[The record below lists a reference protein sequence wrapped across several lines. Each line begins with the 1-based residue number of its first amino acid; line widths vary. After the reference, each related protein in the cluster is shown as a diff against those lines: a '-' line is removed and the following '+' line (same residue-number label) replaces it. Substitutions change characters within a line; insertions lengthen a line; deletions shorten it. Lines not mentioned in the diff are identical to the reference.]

1 MSVQDAINTRE
12 IAQKIKSVMPKIQE
26 GFFNERAL
34 LKLAEKRVKWG
45 GSHTKFDWRIRY
57 VPTDETPTWGGG
69 ELGIRSFE
77 EQKVANELELP
88 YCYLEKTWGV
98 GNRTI
103 EANKN
108 ANTNKNFDAIK
119 ENLKLA
125 QIFMYDA
132 YGPAIYNPNISPE
145 DPVGL
150 WAAIGQAYTDTSIAI
165 VDAGETY
172 AGKTLNTA
180 ASTTA
185 GDLLVRTGNA
195 TNGRGWD
202 DAQFAPL
209 VADVNEMCDAA
220 GVPSLTEW
228 STGCVQILDYMA
240 NAMSM
245 TSSIS
250 GTGSRIQPDI
260 ALMNSDPWQALRAKI
275 SAAQSTGYQIP
286 LGREELVLSGFPNI
300 VVNTL
305 TCIKDTD
312 VPIDTDHGG
321 GGAIGEEIVFVL
333 DSNQFNICTTHTKSE
348 GIIKSEYDPDI
359 AMVSGVVGAL
369 TANIAF
375 QINSPTAVGACL
387 GCYA

>member
-1 MSVQDAINTRE
+1 MSVQDAIDTRA
-12 IAQKIKSVMPKIQE
+12 IAQKIKSVLPKIQE

-34 LKLAEKRVKWG
+34 LKLAEKRVKWA
-45 GSHTKFDWRIRY
+45 GSHTKFDWRIRF
-57 VPTDETPTWGGG
+57 VPTDETPEWGGG
-69 ELGIRSFE
+69 ELGIRTFE

-103 EANKN
+103 EANRN
-108 ANTNKNFDAIK
+108 ASANKNFDVIK

-132 YGPAIYNPNISPE
+132 YGPAIYNPNLTSE

-150 WAAIGQAYTDTSIAI
+150 WAAIGQAYEASDVAI
-165 VDAGETY
+165 VSAGQTY

-185 GDLLVRTGNA
+185 GDLLVRNGNDV
-195 TNGRGWD
+195 NGRGWD
-202 DAQFAPL
+202 EKQFAPL
-209 VADVNEMCDAA
+209 VGDCNEICDVA
-220 GVPSLTEW
+220 GVPTLTQW

-240 NAMSM
+240 NMMSI
-245 TSSIS
+245 TASVS
-250 GTGSRIQPDI
+250 GTGARIKPDI
-260 ALMNSDPWQALRAKI
+260 ALMNVTPFMALKAKI
-275 SAAQSTGYQIP
+275 TAGQATGYQVP
-286 LGREELVLSGFPNI
+286 LGRKELVLAGFPNM
-300 VVNTL
+300 VVDSL

-312 VPIDTDHGG
+312 VPDDNDHSGG
-321 GGAIGEEIVFVL
+321 GSGEEIVFIL
-333 DSNQFNICTTHTKSE
+333 DSSKFHICTTHKKSE

-369 TANIAF
+369 TANVAF
-375 QINSPTAVGACL
+375 VLDSPTAVGAVL
-387 GCYA
+387 GCND

>member
-1 MSVQDAINTRE
+1 MSVNDAISTRA
-12 IAQKIKSVMPKIQE
+12 IAQKVKSVLPNIQE

-45 GSHTKFDWRIRY
+45 GSHTKFDWRIRF
-57 VPTDETPTWGGG
+57 VPTDETPDWGGG
-69 ELGIRSFE
+69 ELGVRTFE

-108 ANTNKNFDAIK
+108 ASMNKNFDAIK

-132 YGPAIYNPNISPE
+132 YGPSIYNPNLTSE

-150 WAAIGQAYTDTSIAI
+150 WAAVGQAYEASDVAI
-165 VDAGETY
+165 VDAGQTY

-185 GDLLVRTGNA
+185 YDLLIRNGNDV
-195 TNGRGWD
+195 NSRGWD
-202 DAQFAPL
+202 ETQFAPL
-209 VADVNEMCDAA
+209 VGDCVEICDKA
-220 GVPSLTEW
+220 GVPTLTQW

-240 NAMSM
+240 NQMSI
-245 TSSIS
+245 TASIS
-250 GTGSRIQPDI
+250 GTGSRVKPDI
-260 ALMNSDPWQALRAKI
+260 ALMNTTPFMALKAKI
-275 SAAQSTGYQIP
+275 TTGQATGYQVP
-286 LGREELVLSGFPNI
+286 LGRQELVLAGFPNM
-300 VVNTL
+300 VVDSL

-312 VPIDTDHGG
+312 VPDDNDNGG
-321 GGAIGEEIVFVL
+321 GGSGEEIVFVL
-333 DSNQFNICTTHTKSE
+333 DSNQFHICTTHKKSE

-375 QINSPTAVGACL
+375 VLNSPTAVGAVL
-387 GCYA
+387 GCND

>member
-1 MSVQDAINTRE
+1 MSVQDAIDTRA

-34 LKLAEKRVKWG
+34 LKLAEKRIKWA
-45 GSHTKFDWRIRY
+45 GSHTKFDWRVRY
-57 VPTDETPTWGGG
+57 VPTDETPSWGGG

-77 EQKVANELELP
+77 EQKVANELVLP

-108 ANTNKNFDAIK
+108 ASTNKNFDAIK

-132 YGPAIYNPNISPE
+132 YGPSIYNPNLTSE

-150 WAAIGQAYTDTSIAI
+150 WAAIGQAYESSNVAI
-165 VDAGETY
+165 VDAGQTY
-172 AGKTLNTA
+172 AGKTLNTN

-185 GDLLVRTGNA
+185 YDLLVRNGND
-195 TNGRGWD
+195 TNSRGWD
-202 DAQFAPL
+202 EAQFAPL
-209 VADVNEMCDAA
+209 VGDVQEICDKA
-220 GVPSLTEW
+220 GIQATTTW
-228 STGCVQILDYMA
+228 SSGCVQILDYMA
-240 NAMSM
+240 STMSI
-245 TSSIS
+245 TASIS
-250 GTGSRIQPDI
+250 GTGMRIKPDI
-260 ALMNSDPWQALRAKI
+260 ALMNTTPFMALRAKM
-275 SAAQSTGYQIP
+275 SAAQSTGYQVP
-286 LGREELVLSGFPNI
+286 LGRKELVLAGFPNI
-300 VVNTL
+300 VVDTL

-312 VPIDTDHGG
+312 VPDDNDHSGG
-321 GGAIGEEIVFVL
+321 GSGEEIVFVL
-333 DSNQFNICTTHTKSE
+333 DSKQFSICTTHRKSE

-359 AMVSGVVGAL
+359 AMISGVVGAL

-375 QINSPTAVGACL
+375 VLSSPTAVGAVL
-387 GCYA
+387 GCND

>member
-1 MSVQDAINTRE
+1 MSVNDAISTRE

-34 LKLAEKRVKWG
+34 LKLAEKRIKWG
-45 GSHTKFDWRIRY
+45 GSHTKFDWRVRY
-57 VPTDETPTWGGG
+57 VPTDETPDWGGG

-108 ANTNKNFDAIK
+108 ANMNKNFDAIK

-132 YGPAIYNPNISPE
+132 YGPSIYNPNITAE

-150 WAAIGQAYTDTSIAI
+150 WAACGQAYEVTDRAI
-165 VDAGETY
+165 VSAGQTY

-185 GDLLVRTGNA
+185 GDLLVRNGNDV
-195 TNGRGWD
+195 NSRGWD
-202 DAQFAPL
+202 EAQFAPL
-209 VADVNEMCDAA
+209 VGDCDEIADVA
-220 GVPSLTEW
+220 GIAGASVKW
-228 STGCVQILDYMA
+228 SVGCVQILDYMA
-240 NAMSM
+240 NTMSI
-245 TSSIS
+245 TASVS
-250 GTGSRIQPDI
+250 GTGSRVKPDI
-260 ALMNSDPWQALRAKI
+260 ALMNTSPFMALKAKI
-275 SAAQSTGYQIP
+275 TTGQATGYQVP
-286 LGREELVLSGFPNI
+286 LGRKELVLAGFANM
-300 VVNTL
+300 VVDSL

-312 VPIDTDHGG
+312 VPDDNDHGG
-321 GGAIGEEIVFVL
+321 GGSGEEIVFVL
-333 DSNQFNICTTHTKSE
+333 DSNQFHICTTHTKSE

-375 QINSPTAVGACL
+375 VLSSPTAVGAVL
-387 GCYA
+387 GCND